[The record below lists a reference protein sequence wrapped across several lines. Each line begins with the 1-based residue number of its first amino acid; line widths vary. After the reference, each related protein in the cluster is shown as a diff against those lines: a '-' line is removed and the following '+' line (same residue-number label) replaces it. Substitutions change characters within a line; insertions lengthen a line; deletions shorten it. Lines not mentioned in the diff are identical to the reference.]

1 MGSDND
7 DVSGKRKGRKVWIFV
22 KNTSMAMLIFM
33 FFVLIILVL
42 DAYKFVSVRVSNARM
57 YLQESSPLH
66 FFPLTDLAASAILCP
81 ALCKCSWH
89 LSIQIT
95 QHAKFA
101 RKKVL
106 TTLQYM
112 DPALIEAHTGM
123 KVLTIEEF
131 DSLNKDL
138 EESRAKI
145 RTMNT
150 QVQQKFSEVL
160 KAQSSINNMKTEL
173 EELKKLAAE

>member
-42 DAYKFVSVRVSNARM
+42 DAYKFVSVR
-57 YLQESSPLH
+57 
-66 FFPLTDLAASAILCP
+66 
-81 ALCKCSWH
+81 
-89 LSIQIT
+89 
-95 QHAKFA
+95 HAKFA

-138 EESRAKI
+138 EESRGKI
-145 RTMNT
+145 RAMNT